1 MCKEHGGLG
10 FRHMYSF
17 NLAMLGK
24 QGWKVLTNH
33 DTILYKVFKA
43 KYYPRERFL
52 EANLGHN
59 PSYIWRS
66 IHASQVVVRT
76 GLIWRLGNDMN
87 IHVWSQRWLHD
98 EGNTYVT
105 YLCVLMVKKTPD
117 I

>member
-87 IHVWSQRWLHD
+87 IHVWSQ
-98 EGNTYVT
+98 
-105 YLCVLMVKKTPD
+105 
-117 I
+117 